1 MFWQLI
7 NRFFNIVLF
16 FVIPKIGLVK
26 KGSSLFYKKMNLKIE
41 LPPYEQIRWDYN
53 YKTLG

>member
-26 KGSSLFYKKMNLKIE
+26 KGSSLFYKEMNLKIE
-41 LPPYEQIRWDYN
+41 PPPYEQIRWDYN
-53 YKTLG
+53 